1 MTQEWNAQQALSFLA
16 RESYCLWAGA
26 GVSTQLG
33 LAGGAS
39 IHGWDGLVSALEQ
52 RAEIQPPALFAAE
65 LPDRIDAC
73 FFKLQREKFQRALR
87 EEVLTPLATSIISAA
102 QTSGI
107 EVPVHARQLAHLAAI
122 ANPIVNFNIET
133 LSSRALVGAFPPW
146 KPLVFRPPVPDA
158 IESWRHDQSEVDR
171 QKVQRHVF
179 HPHGALN
186 ISGVCVLGARDY
198 RAMRGTLA
206 LQLAVHSA
214 FELNLA
220 IVGMSLNDAYLRA
233 QLADFRP
240 QVQEV
245 LWFTSSPP
253 KAELVEWAWKNRVRI
268 VFVDWPDF
276 WETVQRELPAPPEQ
290 SLSLNWFSL
299 VNQAYGL
306 LKNATSKTANQFMGM
321 FGMRP
326 EELVG
331 LIWSGKLM
339 GEDMILGQEETSLSK
354 EESEWVRMYLKE
366 IHRQMQKPQEPPVD
380 PAKPTKPA

>member
-1 MTQEWNAQQALSFLA
+1 MAQEWNTQQALSFLA

-52 RAEIQPPALFAAE
+52 RAELQPPALFDAE

-73 FFKLQREKFQRALR
+73 FVELQREKFQRALR
-87 EEVLTPLATSIISAA
+87 EEVLIPLAGSIVNAA
-102 QTSGI
+102 QISGVV
-107 EVPVHARQLAHLAAI
+107 VPTQVRQLAHLAAI

-158 IESWRHDQSEVDR
+158 VESWRCDPESGDR
-171 QKVQRHVF
+171 QKIRRHVF
-179 HPHGALN
+179 HPHGVLD
-186 ISGVCVLGARDY
+186 ISGVCILGARDY

-240 QVQEV
+240 QVREV
-245 LWFTSSPP
+245 LWFTSSPL
-253 KAELVEWAWKNRVRI
+253 KVELAEWAWKNHVRV
-268 VFVDWPDF
+268 VSVDWPDF

-290 SLSLNWFSL
+290 SLWHNWCSL
-299 VNQAYGL
+299 VNEAYAIPKNPTSESVNGL
-306 LKNATSKTANQFMGM
+306 MRVFEK
-321 FGMRP
+321 RP
-326 EELVG
+326 EELASW
-331 LIWSGKLM
+331 IWSAKLM
-339 GEDMILGQEETSLSK
+339 GEDVILGQERTPTSK

-366 IHRQMQKPQEPPVD
+366 IHRQLQEPQSQP
-380 PAKPTKPA
+380 PPIGTAKPTK